1 MVRSGSANPQP
12 ESMRRVLAL
21 SLLGTAVLAVVLYVV
36 FSNSGNDGL
45 DDGSAKG
52 GQSQSELAQ
61 ADANGDGG
69 QGKDSLG
76 DSNAD
81 GDDNRTEVGQAS
93 PLAQDVEPAKASLR
107 LRLVNS
113 ESNAAPQSHA
123 ELKYGNHGRGYDFA
137 PAFLLNQGEDE
148 PEESFDAE
156 ADETGLV
163 VLEAV
168 EAGRDLTLSLG
179 GPYWAKR
186 SMPVAA
192 LEPGEER
199 DLGELILAPG
209 VLLSGHIF
217 GPDGKGI
224 EGAAI
229 QLVDRNKNT
238 QFAFAFGGN
247 TPGPS
252 TALATT
258 DKDGYFFVEGVRL
271 GEYTLEANANGYV
284 QASTSINL
292 NEGRADHSVELHLAT
307 GGIVTGVVRDDNG
320 KPLPSARV
328 VLVRSRG
335 FSTYQWDHEKIMKDG
350 QPVSEDG
357 SFELGGLAS
366 EGKWRVA
373 AAAPGYA
380 RGRTDSVSPGAKME
394 VMLEPR
400 LELRGTVH
408 DADGNPVEG
417 ATVTLTAQTS
427 DSNRDFFNRN
437 SADCDETGT
446 FVLDDLKEGIFNLEV
461 TSAQGVVT
469 QENIEIKP
477 DAEPLALVL
486 PKANALIITVTDDQ
500 DVPLHDVRVSMSVDQ
515 GSAQTEL
522 MIGGDS
528 GGRIMRSYGGSA
540 PQPRHTKTNEL
551 GQAYFYGLTSGEW
564 KVKANLKTF
573 ASANQNLQV
582 KEDVEQL
589 ETIVLYPAS
598 KVRLTAVDATG
609 QIVAGA
615 RVVLSQEGENNFG
628 SRSAVTDPW
637 GLAVWSGL
645 APGQYRISESENEM
659 GGMIFFGGEDDE
671 EEEAAQPANDVVF
684 DLEAG
689 VLSEQKIMMAAKA
702 VASVLVTRL
711 GTPVAAVNVELASPN
726 DNSGFGYFGD
736 MGGSTSGTT
745 NAQGMAT
752 LPPCDA
758 GEYTLKA
765 RATSTSPAT
774 EMKVNLAPGQQQI
787 VVELASG
794 VLTGT
799 VVGNSGPVAGAEV
812 RLGNRTEEGTSQRGQ
827 FAISFSSGGDDDED
841 EIQTID
847 FSPGQTTA
855 RTDDKGQF
863 RFQDVPAGD
872 YEVKVIAKGLI
883 TETAEV
889 GPFDGAGQKDLGIVQ
904 LYAGG
909 SLTGKVVGLPA
920 QGDDPNSRSMDLLQ
934 LYDEEDSPIHMSV
947 LRKNGSFDFKDLK
960 PGSYV
965 LGIHVNGEMVK
976 SDPILVQAGNPTNY
990 TFTL

>member
-1 MVRSGSANPQP
+1 
-12 ESMRRVLAL
+12 MRRVLAL

-36 FSNSGNDGL
+36 FSKSGDDGL
-45 DDGSAKG
+45 SDGTANG
-52 GQSQSELAQ
+52 GQSQTELAQ
-61 ADANGDGG
+61 ADANSDGS
-69 QGKDSLG
+69 KDQNSLG

-81 GDDNRTEVGQAS
+81 ADGNRTEVGQAS
-93 PLAQDVEPAKASLR
+93 PLPQDAEPAKASLR

-113 ESNAAPQSHA
+113 ESNAAAQSHA
-123 ELKYGNHGRGYDFA
+123 ELKYGNHGQGFEFA
-137 PAFLLNQGEDE
+137 PAFLLNEGEDE
-148 PEESFDAE
+148 PEDSLDAD

-163 VLEAV
+163 VLEGL
-168 EAGRDLTLSLG
+168 EAGRDLSLSLG

-217 GPDGKGI
+217 GPNGKGI

-229 QLVDRNKNT
+229 QLVDRNKNN
-238 QFAFAFGGN
+238 QFGFSFGGN
-247 TPGPS
+247 APGPS

-258 DKDGYFFVEGVRL
+258 DKDGFFFVEGVRL

-307 GGIVTGVVRDDNG
+307 GGIVTGVVRDHNG

-335 FSTYQWDHEKIMKDG
+335 YSTYQWDHDRIMKDG
-350 QPVSEDG
+350 QAVDEDG
-357 SFELGGLAS
+357 SFALGGLAS

-380 RGRTDSVSPGAKME
+380 RGRTDSVSPGSKME
-394 VMLEPR
+394 VKLEPR

-408 DADGNPVEG
+408 DAHGNPVEG

-427 DSNRDFFNRN
+427 DSNRDYFNRN

-461 TSAQGVVT
+461 TSAQGVVS
-469 QENIEIKP
+469 QENIEIRP

-486 PKANALIITVTDDQ
+486 PEANALIITVIDDK
-500 DVPLHDVRVSMSVDQ
+500 DVPLQDVRVSLS
-515 GSAQTEL
+515 TEL
-522 MIGGDS
+522 GAPQSEVVIGGDS

-551 GQAYFYGLTSGEW
+551 GQAYFYGLTSGDW
-564 KVKANLKTF
+564 DVKANLKTF
-573 ASANQNLQV
+573 AAANQTLKI
-582 KEDVEQL
+582 KENTEQQ
-589 ETIVLYPAS
+589 ETVVLYPAS
-598 KVRLTAVDATG
+598 KVRLTAIDATG

-615 RVVLSQEGENNFG
+615 RVVLSQEGEGGFG
-628 SRSAVTDPW
+628 SRPAVTDPW

-645 APGQYRISESENEM
+645 APGQYRISESQSPASGLVFFDMEENE
-659 GGMIFFGGEDDE
+659 EK
-671 EEEAAQPANDVVF
+671 EAAEPANDVVF
-684 DLEAG
+684 NLEAG

-711 GTPVAAVNVELASPN
+711 GTPVAAVTVELASPN
-726 DNSGFGYFGD
+726 DDNGFGYFGN
-736 MGGSTSGTT
+736 MGGSSSGTT

-799 VVGNSGPVAGAEV
+799 VVGTSGPVSGAEV
-812 RLGNRTEEGTSQRGQ
+812 RLGNRSEDGTTQQGRV
-827 FAISFSSGGDDDED
+827 AISFTSFNSGGDDDDD

-889 GPFDGAGQKDLGIVQ
+889 GAFDGAGQKDLGIVQ

-920 QGDDPNSRSMDLLQ
+920 KGNDPNSRSMDLLQ
-934 LYDEEDSPIHMSV
+934 LYDEENNPVHMSV
-947 LRKNGSFDFKDLK
+947 LGKNSSYDFKDLK